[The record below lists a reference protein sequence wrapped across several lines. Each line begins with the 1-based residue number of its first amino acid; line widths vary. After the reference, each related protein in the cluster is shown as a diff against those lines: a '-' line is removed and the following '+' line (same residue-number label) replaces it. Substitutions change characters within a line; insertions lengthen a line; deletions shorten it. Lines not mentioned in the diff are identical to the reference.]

1 MNFESMGTNFTVD
14 GQTEESAKLQVASA
28 HLATPDYFR
37 AMRVPVLSG
46 RVFTN
51 QDVAGAPPVVL
62 INRALAERHFPGQ
75 DPIGRRITLRDTPNN
90 PRAVTV
96 LGVVGNVVQGGL
108 YEAFGP
114 QVYHPFLQSPRRSFY
129 LVVSAKTEPSAAIPT
144 LRSVIRTADAS
155 LPISSVRAMNDVV
168 NESLGP
174 FQGVAAV
181 LTLLAAG
188 ALVLAGGGIY
198 GVIAYSVSR
207 RVQEFGIRTAL
218 GASDRNV
225 IRLVVAQGAKLTAFG
240 IGIGVALAFATTRV
254 LESVLFG
261 VASADATTFVGIPVL
276 LALVALLA
284 SYIPARRATRVD
296 PMEALRRE

>member
-1 MNFESMGTNFTVD
+1 M
-14 GQTEESAKLQVASA
+14 
-28 HLATPDYFR
+28 
-37 AMRVPVLSG
+37 
-46 RVFTN
+46 
-51 QDVAGAPPVVL
+51 
-62 INRALAERHFPGQ
+62 
-75 DPIGRRITLRDTPNN
+75 
-90 PRAVTV
+90 
-96 LGVVGNVVQGGL
+96 
-108 YEAFGP
+108 
-114 QVYHPFLQSPRRSFY
+114 
-129 LVVSAKTEPSAAIPT
+129 SAKTEPSATIPA

-181 LTLLAAG
+181 LTLLAVG

-225 IRLVVAQGAKLTAFG
+225 IRLVVAQGAKLTAVG

-261 VASADATTFVGIPVL
+261 VASADATTFVGIPAL
-276 LALVALLA
+276 LAVVALLA

-296 PMEALRRE
+296 PMEALRGE